1 MTRLCLA
8 VNVSKIEF
16 IWDQFELK
24 EIDMKLVLGR
34 REVVWG
40 LALFTGSLLCLGHL
54 SAGEFNPDKN
64 IGDMAPAWKDLPG
77 TDGKSHSMSDLADKE
92 IVVVAFTCNSCPYA
106 VDYQDR
112 IVNLA
117 SQYTAADSK
126 VAVVAINVNA
136 VPADSFEKMQDRAEE
151 AKFNFAYLFDE
162 SQQIAKDY
170 GAGRT
175 PEFFVLNKER
185 QIVYMGAFDD
195 NTKPSEVKKHYVE
208 DAIAATLKGEK
219 VIVSETAPVGCA
231 IRWAKERRRA
241 KK

>member
-1 MTRLCLA
+1 MFFA
-8 VNVSKIEF
+8 PKHNVSS
-16 IWDQFELK
+16 LL
-24 EIDMKLVLGR
+24 LVLF
-34 REVVWG
+34 VV
-40 LALFTGSLLCLGHL
+40 ATSATIQV

-64 IGDMAPAWKDLPG
+64 IGDQAPAWNDLPG
-77 TDGKSHSMSDLADKE
+77 TDGKKHSLNDLADKE
-92 IVVVAFTCNSCPYA
+92 VVVVAFTCNSCPYA

-112 IVNLA
+112 IVALA
-117 SQYTAADSK
+117 NQYSEPESK

-136 VPADSFEKMQDRAEE
+136 VPADSFEKMQERAEE

-175 PEFFVLNKER
+175 PEFYVLNKER
-185 QIVYMGAFDD
+185 KIVYMGAFDD
-195 NTKPSEVKKHYVE
+195 STKPADVKKHYVE

-219 VIVSETAPVGCA
+219 VPVAETAPVGCA
-231 IRWAKERRRA
+231 IRWAKERKRT